1 MLLQQ
6 SFKPLKAPR
15 AAKAAKAPLRAAILL
30 KEDTEPTLLLKEDA
44 EPTLLLK
51 EDTEPTLLLKEDEEP
66 TLLLKEDAEPTP
78 DIPTKA
84 AKAAKATRVP
94 KEPKTPRATRAAKAP
109 KEPKATKAAK
119 APRTPKAAKAPKAS
133 LAAKLLKEQ
142 QLTNDNNNNDI
153 TTNNPD
159 TKRGLTD
166 EDKVFISGLCGNHNI
181 YRDILV
187 WLRTFNYDT
196 KISVN
201 SCVIVAGATSIG
213 KTYSINKIAQHLN
226 YEIIGIDNNNC
237 YNSQF
242 LKDIIQKSTSSSFIQ
257 ILTNNFQKK
266 VVIIDNF
273 DSLFIADKTIN
284 ITLLKILLENRL
296 KNIPIICISNNDII
310 KKIGDIKKLC
320 AMYLLTTPNNEEIT
334 ELLLRTAATGATGA
348 AGTSGA
354 NNIRECCLNSNG
366 NLNKLFRDIDNINND
381 RLYSDSVENT
391 SDINILYSNDF
402 NRQLTKRIIAKDP
415 WMIPLKFHENLI
427 DNLNNRI
434 LPLNKYNEYYKSF
447 MNIMCLYDYYMFKDN
462 IEFCVELFAS
472 KVYYLSVFK
481 YKKNTSVKSNI
492 GNFTKMLSYLSLQK
506 KNIKNNYN
514 NIKNLPLYQIS
525 NYHISLCN
533 RKFISF
539 N

>member
-1 MLLQQ
+1 MSLQQ
-6 SFKPLKAPR
+6 SFRAPRKPR
-15 AAKAAKAPLRAAILL
+15 AAKAALLL
-30 KEDTEPTLLLKEDA
+30 KEDKEPLKPTLLLKEEA
-44 EPTLLLK
+44 EPLKPTLLLK
-51 EDTEPTLLLKEDEEP
+51 E
-66 TLLLKEDAEPTP
+66 
-78 DIPTKA
+78 TKP
-84 AKAAKATRVP
+84 AKPART
-94 KEPKTPRATRAAKAP
+94 AKAP
-109 KEPKATKAAK
+109 KAPKAARTPRTPRTAKAAK
-119 APRTPKAAKAPKAS
+119 APRTAKAART
-133 LAAKLLKEQ
+133 AKLLKEQ
-142 QLTNDNNNNDI
+142 ATNNDI
-153 TTNNPD
+153 TANVPETE
-159 TKRGLTD
+159 RELTAD
-166 EDKVFISGLCGNHNI
+166 DKDFISSLCGNHNI
-181 YRDILV
+181 YSDILV

-196 KISVN
+196 KISVK

-213 KTYSINKIAQHLN
+213 KTYSINKIANHLN

-284 ITLLKILLENRL
+284 ITLLKILLENKL

-320 AMYLLTTPNNEEIT
+320 ALYLMTTPNNEEIT
-334 ELLLRTAATGATGA
+334 ELLLRTATADATASATSTTSTIA
-348 AGTSGA
+348 ATA
-354 NNIRECCLNSNG
+354 TDNISKCCLNSNG

-391 SDINILYSNDF
+391 SDINILYGNEF

-427 DNLNNRI
+427 SNLNNRI
-434 LPLNKYNEYYKSF
+434 LPLNKYNEYYKGF

-481 YKKNTSVKSNI
+481 YKKNATVKSNI

-514 NIKNLPLYQIS
+514 NIKSLPLYQLS

>member
-15 AAKAAKAPLRAAILL
+15 APRAPKAAKAAILLKEDVEPTVLL
-30 KEDTEPTLLLKEDA
+30 KEDTEPT
-44 EPTLLLK
+44 
-51 EDTEPTLLLKEDEEP
+51 
-66 TLLLKEDAEPTP
+66 P
-78 DIPTKA
+78 DIPLKA
-84 AKAAKATRVP
+84 AKAAKASRAA
-94 KEPKTPRATRAAKAP
+94 KEPKTPRAAKASKAARIP
-109 KEPKATKAAK
+109 KEPKAPRAAK
-119 APRTPKAAKAPKAS
+119 VPR
-133 LAAKLLKEQ
+133 AAKLLKEQ
-142 QLTNDNNNNDI
+142 QLANDNNNNDI
-153 TTNNPD
+153 TTNIPD
-159 TKRGLTD
+159 TERGLTD

-181 YRDILV
+181 YGDILM

-213 KTYSINKIAQHLN
+213 KTYSINKISKYLN
-226 YEIIGIDNNNC
+226 YEIIGIDNSNC

-266 VVIIDNF
+266 VVVIDNF

-284 ITLLKILLENRL
+284 ITLLKILLENKL

-320 AMYLLTTPNNEEIT
+320 VMYLLTTPNNEEIT
-334 ELLLRTAATGATGA
+334 ELLLRTAAACAAGA
-348 AGTSGA
+348 ACA

-434 LPLNKYNEYYKSF
+434 IPLNKCNEYYKSF

>member
-1 MLLQQ
+1 MSLQQ

-15 AAKAAKAPLRAAILL
+15 VPRAAKLL
-30 KEDTEPTLLLKEDA
+30 KEEAEPPKDTVLLKE
-44 EPTLLLK
+44 
-51 EDTEPTLLLKEDEEP
+51 EDT
-66 TLLLKEDAEPTP
+66 A
-78 DIPTKA
+78 
-84 AKAAKATRVP
+84 
-94 KEPKTPRATRAAKAP
+94 
-109 KEPKATKAAK
+109 KAAK
-119 APRTPKAAKAPKAS
+119 APRTPKEPKPPKAAKAPRIPR
-133 LAAKLLKEQ
+133 AAKLLKEPQ
-142 QLTNDNNNNDI
+142 ITNDLTANI
-153 TTNNPD
+153 LEPE
-159 TKRGLTD
+159 KGLSE
-166 EDKVFISGLCGNHNI
+166 EDNVFIGGLCGNHNI
-181 YRDILV
+181 YGDILV

-213 KTYSINKIAQHLN
+213 KTYSINKIAAHLN

-266 VVIIDNF
+266 VIIIDNF

-284 ITLLKILLENRL
+284 ITLLKILLENKL

-320 AMYLLTTPNNEEIT
+320 ALYLLSTPNKEDIT
-334 ELLLRTAATGATGA
+334 ELLSNTTADA
-348 AGTSGA
+348 AESKADAAESKADAPDAA
-354 NNIRECCLNSNG
+354 NITKCCLNCNG
-366 NLNKLFRDIDNINND
+366 NLNKLFRDINNINND
-381 RLYSDSVENT
+381 KLYSDSVDNS

-402 NRQLTKRIIAKDP
+402 NRQQTKRIIIKDP

-427 DNLNNRI
+427 INLNNRN

-447 MNIMCLYDYYMFKDN
+447 MNIMCLYDYYMFKNN

-472 KVYYLSVFK
+472 KVYFLSVFQ
-481 YKKNTSVKSNI
+481 YKKNASLKSNI

-506 KNIKNNYN
+506 KNIKNNYSI
-514 NIKNLPLYQIS
+514 IKGLPLYQIS